1 MSKKPANNLFED
13 KTNVYVTECLSTND
27 FLMQFSLKNSIEE
40 GSMVLTD
47 FQTKGK
53 GQRNNFWNSNR
64 QENLLFSFILFPKI
78 KLSEQFILHIITSL
92 SVYHLLKKIG
102 LCNVKIKWPNDIYV
116 NNKKIC
122 GILIENQIF
131 KKRIKKS
138 ILGIGININQKD
150 FGNIKATSIYNEIN
164 KKTSRKKVLDLFKS
178 YFSREYNKMGSLN
191 KESYKKKLL
200 GFNEIL
206 NYRSEENT
214 YSGKIIDVRDDGKIS
229 LMINDKIK
237 HFDFG
242 SLELLL

>member
-1 MSKKPANNLFED
+1 MCVD
-13 KTNVYVTECLSTND
+13 
-27 FLMQFSLKNSIEE
+27 
-40 GSMVLTD
+40 
-47 FQTKGK
+47 
-53 GQRNNFWNSNR
+53 
-64 QENLLFSFILFPKI
+64 
-78 KLSEQFILHIITSL
+78 
-92 SVYHLLKKIG
+92 
-102 LCNVKIKWPNDIYV
+102 
-116 NNKKIC
+116 
-122 GILIENQIF
+122 QIF

-206 NYRSEENT
+206 NYRSEENR

>member
-53 GQRNNFWNSNR
+53 GQRNNFWNSNM

-206 NYRSEENT
+206 NYRSEENR

>member
-1 MSKKPANNLFED
+1 MSKKPANNLFKD

-27 FLMQFSLKNSIEE
+27 FLMQLSLKNSIEE
-40 GSMVLTD
+40 GSVVITD

-53 GQRNNFWNSNR
+53 GQRNNFWSSNR

-92 SVYHLLKKIG
+92 SVYHSLKKIG
-102 LCNVKIKWPNDIYV
+102 LSNVKIKWPNDIYV

-164 KKTSRKKVLDLFKS
+164 KKTNRKEVLSLFKS
-178 YFSREYNKMGSLN
+178 YFSKEYNEMDSLN

-200 GFNEIL
+200 GFNKIL
-206 NYRSEENT
+206 HYRSKENRF
-214 YSGKIIDVRDDGKIS
+214 SGKIIDVKNDGKIS
-229 LMINDKIK
+229 LMINYKIK

>member
-78 KLSEQFILHIITSL
+78 KLSEQFVLHIITSL

-102 LCNVKIKWPNDIYV
+102 LSNVKIKWPNDIYV

-164 KKTSRKKVLDLFKS
+164 KKTSRKEVLDLFKT

-206 NYRSEENT
+206 NYKSEENRF
-214 YSGKIIDVRDDGKIS
+214 SGKIIDVRDDGKIS
-229 LMINDKIK
+229 LMIIDKIK

-242 SLELLL
+242 SIELL

>member
-27 FLMQFSLKNSIEE
+27 FLMQLSLKNSIEE
-40 GSMVLTD
+40 GSIVLTD

-102 LCNVKIKWPNDIYV
+102 LSNVKIKWPNDIYV

-131 KKRIKKS
+131 KKTIKKS

-164 KKTSRKKVLDLFKS
+164 KKTNRKEVLNLFKS
-178 YFSREYNKMGSLN
+178 YFSREYNEMGSLN
-191 KESYKKKLL
+191 KEAYKKKLL
-200 GFNEIL
+200 GFNEISD
-206 NYRSEENT
+206 YRSEENRF
-214 YSGKIIDVRDDGKIS
+214 SGKIIDVRDDGKIS

>member
-53 GQRNNFWNSNR
+53 GQRNNFWKSNS

-102 LCNVKIKWPNDIYV
+102 LSNVKIKWPNDIYV

-164 KKTSRKKVLDLFKS
+164 KKTSRKEVLDLFKS

-206 NYRSEENT
+206 NYRSEENR

>member
-27 FLMQFSLKNSIEE
+27 FLMQLSLKNSIEE
-40 GSMVLTD
+40 GSIVLTD

-102 LCNVKIKWPNDIYV
+102 LSNVKIKWPNDIYV

-164 KKTSRKKVLDLFKS
+164 KKTSRKEVLDLFKS

-206 NYRSEENT
+206 NYRSEENR

>member
-27 FLMQFSLKNSIEE
+27 FLMQLSLKNSIEE

-78 KLSEQFILHIITSL
+78 KLSEQFVLHIITSL

-102 LCNVKIKWPNDIYV
+102 LSNVKIKWPNDIYV
-116 NNKKIC
+116 NSKKIC

-164 KKTSRKKVLDLFKS
+164 KKTYRKDVLDLFKS
-178 YFSREYNKMGSLN
+178 YFSRQYNEMGSLN

-206 NYRSEENT
+206 NYKSEENRF
-214 YSGKIIDVRDDGKIS
+214 SGKIIDVRDDGKIS